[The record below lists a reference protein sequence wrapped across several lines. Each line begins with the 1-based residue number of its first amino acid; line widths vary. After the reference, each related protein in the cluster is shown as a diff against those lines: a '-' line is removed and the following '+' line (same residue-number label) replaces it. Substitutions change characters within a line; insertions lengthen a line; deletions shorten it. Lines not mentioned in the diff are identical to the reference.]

1 MSKHLSR
8 ILTLA
13 VALVL
18 LLPVAGA
25 AQQGE
30 GSQSQ
35 AQSNDSTANQQTQRG
50 RGMRYRRGNGIA
62 QVLQKLNLTDEQK
75 QQVRQIRQQTMRK
88 ARSVRSDSTLSD
100 DQKHDKL
107 KEVWKGQN
115 RQIFALLTPE
125 QKETLKQLREQ
136 HQKELQEKRQGST
149 GEASANPHSAKQDDD
164 DPFAGMTSDDDGPG
178 M

>member
-1 MSKHLSR
+1 
-8 ILTLA
+8 
-13 VALVL
+13 
-18 LLPVAGA
+18 
-25 AQQGE
+25 
-30 GSQSQ
+30 
-35 AQSNDSTANQQTQRG
+35 
-50 RGMRYRRGNGIA
+50 MRYRRGNGMA

-75 QQVRQIRQQTMRK
+75 QQVRQIRQQTMRE

-100 DQKHDKL
+100 DQKRDKL

-115 RQIFALLTPE
+115 RQIFTLLTPE

-136 HQKELQEKRQGST
+136 HLKEMQEKREGSA
-149 GEASANPHSAKQDDD
+149 GQASANPKSARQDDD